1 MKIVPLSEAKA
12 KLSHYARLCHKV
24 PVVVTVHGSPDFQL
38 VPLNEGDDLIDKLI
52 EEHPGFRRLL
62 EERLREREVR
72 ARRAVKQL

>member
-1 MKIVPLSEAKA
+1 
-12 KLSHYARLCHKV
+12 
-24 PVVVTVHGSPDFQL
+24 VHGSPDFQL